1 MKRCSA
7 TKSSSSS
14 SISRRS
20 SCACGDELIL
30 RKSNSTRNPGRML
43 LEVSQLGCRK
53 SLPVIFRWADDSVTE
68 AMGFQVRSSR

>member
-1 MKRCSA
+1 MKRSST

-30 RKSNSTRNPGRML
+30 MKSNSTRNPGRMFWRCRNWDCIYDYL
-43 LEVSQLGCRK
+43 DLQKEVTYNF
-53 SLPVIFRWADDSVTE
+53 FRWADDSVSE
-68 AMGFQVRSSR
+68 Q